1 MNTRIRLN
9 FLLRMKILDCYSI
22 LSMKYF
28 FFLNLSV
35 RYTQPRSILS
45 KLGYLILPAKF
56 LFIFITRLSRY
67 LFNSIRIIPNFILV
81 QFHFQQNRVPFEEY
95 KPKKSSPNNY
105 LNNNRD
111 EQSPFRTPFFVHVCW
126 CSRFLFHSIPG
137 KTSSLCIYTY
147 IYIYMRGEE
156 KKKRGEER
164 EREHNAAGR
173 VRYVSPIWHSCV
185 RQKSSL
191 PPWAIFLPSTRS
203 RPEEVWLDQPL
214 PFAPPR

>member
-137 KTSSLCIYTY
+137 KTSSLCIY
-147 IYIYMRGEE
+147 IYIYTCVAKKRRSEE
-156 KKKRGEER
+156 KR
-164 EREHNAAGR
+164 ESASTMRQVECATCPQYGTRASGK
-173 VRYVSPIWHSCV
+173 SPHYPPGPF
-185 RQKSSL
+185 SS
-191 PPWAIFLPSTRS
+191 
-203 RPEEVWLDQPL
+203 
-214 PFAPPR
+214 PPRGLGRKKFGSINPFPSLHRVK